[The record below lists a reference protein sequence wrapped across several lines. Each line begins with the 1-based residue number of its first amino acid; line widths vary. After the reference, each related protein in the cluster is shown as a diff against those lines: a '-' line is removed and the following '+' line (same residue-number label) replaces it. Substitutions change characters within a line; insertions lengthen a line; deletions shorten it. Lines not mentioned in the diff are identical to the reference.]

1 MPNTTQNTLFVQS
14 QIRLAE
20 LSVFNWGSFHGLHNA
35 RIDPQGTLITGD
47 NGAGKSTF
55 IDGLMA
61 LLLPPSKASFN
72 VAAAQGDRSDRSL
85 LSYMRGSFG
94 SANDGSQTRTKN
106 KRDKAVITGLRA
118 LYQDDDGTQ
127 ITLVALFWTLQASNS
142 LSDVKRLYL
151 IGKQNIQLKDVLDA
165 FADADSRSLKTWL
178 KLQPQITCLDDRFND
193 YQQLYR
199 QLLSMQNKNAP
210 ALLSRALG
218 LKKIDD
224 LTKLIRELVLEPS
237 SLRDEARLIVAEF
250 ADLVSTHDKLLDVRE
265 QVAHLERLP
274 QLAQNIDKLREQ
286 SHSLEQQK
294 IGLPVYF
301 AQIQA
306 QILSEKLQIIA
317 EKLADIERQI
327 RSNKQAIAD
336 SEAQVE
342 LYHAQYLQ
350 LGGDQIES
358 LRKDITYL
366 QEKLQRMIWDSSRYQ
381 KICRELALNE
391 QLAEDVFDGHQRQA
405 EQTLA
410 SGAEQKKALQIQ
422 FSECYATQK
431 ALAEQ
436 LSDIQQDITALKAR
450 PNSNID
456 LRYQQLRD
464 KIADELNFADNS
476 LMFIGELIDVAENE
490 QAWQGAIERA
500 LGGKRTTLLV
510 PQARYAQVTDW
521 LNQHHTGLFVRA
533 QVVEQGNFSPAEF
546 ANNGFLSKLIWRKHP
561 YQHWLQQHLS
571 KSDLT
576 CVNGIDELN
585 RTPFSLTEQ
594 GLMQLQKGYF
604 EKKDQHQ
611 VNDRRQWQLGFS
623 NEQKLALLNQQHNA
637 LQAELKEAENAYKNS
652 QIALETLHSQLE
664 LWRKLSEF
672 QWDNI
677 NVPYQQ
683 HLLASKQQD
692 LARLED
698 SQGDLAQ
705 AKIRWDTAKS
715 GLEQL
720 RSARLT
726 LATEQGSQ
734 QQEQTNFTQQLA
746 QAETLM
752 QQGVADD
759 IRALLTK
766 RFGQINAESYREVY
780 REQQQ
785 AENELEQDLQ
795 RIRERLGSEEKSAV
809 GVMSSFK
816 GKDKWQ
822 PLTVDW
828 GVGLDGLADCL
839 RYLDELQQEG
849 LPQLFEQFKQRLNK
863 HTTQSLARLQNQLES
878 EYEKIRDRIARIN
891 LVLAKT
897 EFKAN
902 SYLRL
907 DAKREKYAH
916 VIAFDRN
923 LKKALGYLT
932 SDNHEERFNLLQEL
946 VQILDKASDSATA
959 HSLESLRLLDP
970 RYQMAFKA
978 EEVHS
983 QSGEV
988 LDVLDSSSGKSGG
1001 EKESFAGTIVAAS
1014 LAYVLTP
1021 DNGDYPIY
1029 STVFLDE
1036 AFSNTA
1042 EAVSRRV
1049 LRVFKA
1055 LGIHVNLIT
1064 PYKNLNLARESARSL
1079 LIAERDSEKH
1089 ESRLCEVTWQQI
1101 DEQLAKK
1108 QNLAQQAQD
1117 LGIEL
1122 T

>member
-1 MPNTTQNTLFVQS
+1 MPNTTQNTLFAPS

-118 LYQDDDGTQ
+118 LYQGDDGTQ
-127 ITLVALFWTLQASNS
+127 ITLIALFWTLQASNS

-151 IGKQNIQLKDVLDA
+151 IGKQNIQLKDVLDV
-165 FADADSRSLKTWL
+165 FADADSRALKTWL

-250 ADLVSTHDKLLDVRE
+250 ADLVSTHDKLQDVRE
-265 QVAHLERLP
+265 QVSHLERLP

-301 AQIQA
+301 AQVQE
-306 QILSEKLQIIA
+306 QIFKQKLQILA
-317 EKLADIERQI
+317 EKLTHIAQQI
-327 RSNKQAIAD
+327 HSNQQAISD
-336 SEAQVE
+336 SQVQVE
-342 LYHAQYLQ
+342 SYYAQYLQ
-350 LGGDQIES
+350 LGGDQLEN
-358 LRKDITYL
+358 LRKDIAYL
-366 QEKLQRMIWDSSRYQ
+366 QEKLQRMIVESSQYQ
-381 KICRELALNE
+381 QICRQLALDESLDATQFSHNQRHAE
-391 QLAEDVFDGHQRQA
+391 QQLADSEAQGD
-405 EQTLA
+405 
-410 SGAEQKKALQIQ
+410 ALYAQ
-422 FSECYATQK
+422 FSAKDRQQNEYKQ
-431 ALAEQ
+431 Q
-436 LSDIQQDITALKAR
+436 LSTLKIELNELKAR
-450 PNSNID
+450 PNSNIE

-464 KIADELNFADNS
+464 KIADELNFAENS

-521 LNQHHTGLFVRA
+521 LNAHHTGLFVRV
-533 QVVEQGNFSPAEF
+533 QVVEQGNFAPVDF
-546 ANNGFLSKLIWRKHP
+546 APKGFLSKLVWRKHP
-561 YQHWLQQHLS
+561 YQHWLQRHLS

-585 RTPFSLTEQ
+585 RTPFSLTQQ
-594 GLMQLQKGYF
+594 GLMQLQQGYF
-604 EKKDQHQ
+604 EKKDQHK

-623 NEQKLALLNQQHNA
+623 NEQKIALLSSQIKQIQDELEQCEQDVKQCLQAIKTLQQQH
-637 LQAELKEAENAYKNS
+637 LQWQK
-652 QIALETLHSQLE
+652 ILEY
-664 LWRKLSEF
+664 

-677 NVPYQQ
+677 NAPYRQQ
-683 HLLASKQQD
+683 LLSIKQQN

-698 SQGDLAQ
+698 NSGDMAQ
-705 AKIRWDTAKS
+705 AQARWTQAKDELEHLRKT
-715 GLEQL
+715 GLN
-720 RSARLT
+720 
-726 LATEQGSQ
+726 LASEQGGLQ
-734 QQEQTNFTQQLA
+734 QQQSSLQQQLQQA
-746 QAETLM
+746 QALVE
-752 QQGVADD
+752 QGLADD
-759 IRALLTK
+759 VQVLLSK
-766 RFGQINAESYREVY
+766 RLAKVNVENYQ
-780 REQQQ
+780 EQQQ
-785 AENELEQDLQ
+785 AQADLEQELQ

-1049 LRVFKA
+1049 LREFKA